1 MEMCVDF
8 VLKFKEAMSI
18 LTDTTNAP
26 INVFDGG
33 AWKSSNLLSGQIK
46 TICENAFEW
55 DFTDQ
60 SEKAFQNVPFV
71 EWDSVNSTWKFKKL
85 FLDFTDYLFK
95 EHKESYCVTA
105 KDDTTSELVSVSTS
119 LLDNLFNLLFDT
131 YEKYEQMFK
140 YYSDLKNKLMEGV
153 KSNSKTSAF
162 NKFKDTPQG
171 AVTLA
176 NLGDDYNTNVSINQ
190 NEYEFEDGRD
200 TPVSRLEEIESK
212 LNNLYGLWAYDFRM
226 FFWEV

>member
-1 MEMCVDF
+1 
-8 VLKFKEAMSI
+8 
-18 LTDTTNAP
+18 
-26 INVFDGG
+26 
-33 AWKSSNLLSGQIK
+33 
-46 TICENAFEW
+46 
-55 DFTDQ
+55 
-60 SEKAFQNVPFV
+60 
-71 EWDSVNSTWKFKKL
+71 
-85 FLDFTDYLFK
+85 
-95 EHKESYCVTA
+95 
-105 KDDTTSELVSVSTS
+105 
-119 LLDNLFNLLFDT
+119 
-131 YEKYEQMFK
+131 MFK

-212 LNNLYGLWAYDFRM
+212 LNNLYGLWAYDFKM
-226 FFWEV
+226 FFWVV

>member
-26 INVFDGG
+26 ITAFDGG
-33 AWKSSNLLSGQIK
+33 AWKSSNLLSGQIQ
-46 TICENAFEW
+46 TICENAFAW

-60 SEKAFQNVPFV
+60 NEKAFQNVSFM
-71 EWDSVNSTWKFKKL
+71 EWDSVNSIWKFKQL

-105 KDDTTSELVSVSTS
+105 KDDTTSELVAVSIS
-119 LLDNLFNLLFDT
+119 LLDNLFNRLFDT

-171 AVTLA
+171 EITLS

-190 NEYEFEDGRD
+190 NEYEFEDGRE

-212 LNNLYGLWAYDFRM
+212 LNNLYGLWAYDFKM